1 MNECS
6 GVARRPKIGTE
17 ISISVSG
24 SIETESSK
32 SASNSAVRSPD
43 PTSDNS
49 GRSEI
54 VPRFVPALE
63 ETSIESRKDNKAA
76 KTALHVCAR
85 VMMLATKRN
94 PEQGTRSGF
103 YKSLPQLV
111 RSPGG
116 VGVSGDGMPSGSS
129 VLNPK
134 LALRQLRIM
143 PQ

>member
-1 MNECS
+1 
-6 GVARRPKIGTE
+6 
-17 ISISVSG
+17 
-24 SIETESSK
+24 
-32 SASNSAVRSPD
+32 
-43 PTSDNS
+43 
-49 GRSEI
+49 
-54 VPRFVPALE
+54 VPALE

-116 VGVSGDGMPSGSS
+116 VGVSGDGDAVRIERIKSKVGSETAAHNAAIAG
-129 VLNPK
+129 V
-134 LALRQLRIM
+134 
-143 PQ
+143 